1 MYIINRIFN
10 SALYRDGEFTI
21 SGMCDQL
28 GQTATK
34 GSISTALKK
43 GVGKGQFTCRSA
55 RNGIARVNYYKA
67 VRSTSFMRTAWVST
81 PTSTE
86 YMPRWY

>member
-1 MYIINRIFN
+1 MHIIDRILN

-21 SGMCDQL
+21 GGMVDQL
-28 GQTATK
+28 GQTVTK

-55 RNGIARVNYYKA
+55 RNGVARINYYKA
-67 VRSTSFMRTAWVST
+67 VKNNSLMREAWVST
-81 PTSTE
+81 PTPTE
-86 YMPRWY
+86 YTPEWH